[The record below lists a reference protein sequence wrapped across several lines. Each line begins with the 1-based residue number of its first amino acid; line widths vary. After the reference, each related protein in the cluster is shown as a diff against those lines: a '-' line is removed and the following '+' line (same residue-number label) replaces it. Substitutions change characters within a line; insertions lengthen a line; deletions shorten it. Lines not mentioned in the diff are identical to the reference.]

1 MKTLSIPND
10 ILIPQIKRVID
21 EGKSVTFL
29 VKGYSMRLF
38 LDNNRDKVILAPCEK
53 DKVKPG
59 DVVLAEVSKDVYV
72 LHRIIKRTADSLIL
86 KGDGNIKGTETCR
99 TSDVIGIAIG
109 FYRKGRNRPDLVTGW
124 KWKAYS
130 FIWQRLSPV
139 RRYILAVYRR
149 MKKEK

>member
-59 DVVLAEVSKDVYV
+59 DVVLVAG
-72 LHRIIKRTADSLIL
+72 
-86 KGDGNIKGTETCR
+86 KGHENYQEIKGVKHHFDDKEE
-99 TSDVIGIAIG
+99 
-109 FYRKGRNRPDLVTGW
+109 L
-124 KWKAYS
+124 
-130 FIWQRLSPV
+130 
-139 RRYILAVYRR
+139 
-149 MKKEK
+149 KKIMN

>member
-10 ILIPQIKRVID
+10 ILIPQIKRMID

-38 LDNNRDKVILAPCEK
+38 LENNRDKVILAPCDK
-53 DKVKPG
+53 DMVKPG
-59 DVVLAEVSKDVYV
+59 DVVLAEVGKGVYV
-72 LHRIIKRTADSLIL
+72 LHRIVGRTADVLTL
-86 KGDGNIKGTETCR
+86 KGDGNIRGTETCR
-99 TSDVIGIAIG
+99 TADVIGLATG
-109 FYRKGRNRPDLVTGW
+109 FYRKGRTRPDLVTGW

-130 FIWQRLSPV
+130 FIWLRLSPF

-149 MKKEK
+149 LKRQ